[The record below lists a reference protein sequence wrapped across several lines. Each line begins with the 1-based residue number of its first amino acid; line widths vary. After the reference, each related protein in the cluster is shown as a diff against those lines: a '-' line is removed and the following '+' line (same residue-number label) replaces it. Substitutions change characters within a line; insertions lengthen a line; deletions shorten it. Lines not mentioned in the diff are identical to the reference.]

1 MKKTRVLVVDDHEL
15 LREGV
20 TGLISRQDDMK
31 IVGQAANAKEGLKV
45 ALKKKPDVV
54 VLDIR
59 MEKSIEEEVRPS
71 GLKLVEKIRSRLP
84 STKIIMHTM
93 YERADYADEA
103 LQHGAMGYVLKTGRG
118 IDLVEA
124 VRAVRDGQYYLSPE
138 INKQVLDRRMEGLTK
153 EAPVDIS
160 RYDLL
165 TEREQYVFRM
175 VVKGYTTKEIAED
188 LEIGPR
194 TVGVYRYRVGR
205 KLGIKNRVELVKFAT
220 KIGIIDPEHWVGS

>member
-124 VRAVRDGQYYLSPE
+124 VRAVRDGQYYLSPD

-153 EAPVDIS
+153 EAPIDIS

-188 LEIGPR
+188 LGIGPR
-194 TVGVYRYRVGR
+194 TVAVYRYRVGR